1 MIAEGEGRLGL
12 DYSRVTRIRR
22 VSVPES
28 FVSRSEPGLP
38 APSQVANRLSSE
50 DQTLRSRNL
59 DADVNP
65 RTCV

>member
-28 FVSRSEPGLP
+28 FVSRS
-38 APSQVANRLSSE
+38 
-50 DQTLRSRNL
+50 
-59 DADVNP
+59 
-65 RTCV
+65 